1 VLLCLQANVVH
12 NDIKPDNCLRASTGE
27 FKLADLGLGVRMK
40 DADRG
45 SDSQY
50 SMTTFAGYG
59 VNVQM
64 TGRPPEVLQGDSLTT
79 AVDVWSLGN
88 LIYTTLTGS
97 NSPYSEQQSKGGD
110 TIAGLYENQRI
121 IKGNFSLNALE
132 TAKLPR
138 HVVSAARHVVHDMLQ
153 PDPTARPT
161 ATQVRDHPLF
171 WSTERCVEAVR

>member
-1 VLLCLQANVVH
+1 MANLPPRDRVDAAAAIVAAVADVHAANVVH

-97 NSPYSEQQSKGGD
+97 NSPYSEQHSKGGD

-132 TAKLPR
+132 TAKL
-138 HVVSAARHVVHDMLQ
+138 
-153 PDPTARPT
+153 
-161 ATQVRDHPLF
+161 VRLF
-171 WSTERCVEAVR
+171 